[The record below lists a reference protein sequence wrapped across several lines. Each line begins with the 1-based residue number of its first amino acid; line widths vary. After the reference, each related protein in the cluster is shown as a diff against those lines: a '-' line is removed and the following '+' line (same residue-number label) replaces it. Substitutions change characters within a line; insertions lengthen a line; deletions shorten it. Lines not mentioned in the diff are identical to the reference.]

1 MTLIE
6 DRKCDAH
13 PDHPEPMPVDGRAR
27 NRLKELDA
35 LRGIAAIS
43 VMLFHYTSIYPDF
56 FPEHR
61 SIPLKFEA
69 GGYGV
74 FLFFGISGFVI
85 SRTLENTAGMVDFT
99 VKRIVRLFP
108 AYWAAVL
115 FTTLVVQLSGA
126 DRLQAELWTVLINLT
141 MLQGFFFVPS
151 VDGVYWTL
159 TVELAFYLCAA
170 LAWTAKDRF
179 RLEHLLTSWMA
190 VGAFAHIS
198 DIVPYRVQMLLV
210 NQYSPFFAIGVLTY
224 RVWAGQR
231 RYFDQL
237 PYFSMALAILGFVG
251 GPAFLVAGIGI
262 QAMLWMTIEGHLC
275 AIRHPLFVYLGTLS
289 YPLYLIHHHAGFVLL
304 QAADRARIGPA
315 TSIIIVSMAML
326 GLAALLHHG
335 IEAPAERVIRTWWFR
350 RRGPQPA

>member
-99 VKRIVRLFP
+99 VKHIVRLFP

-126 DRLQAELWTVLINLT
+126 DRLQAELGTVLINLT
-141 MLQGFFFVPS
+141 MLQG
-151 VDGVYWTL
+151 GVQSK
-159 TVELAFYLCAA
+159 A
-170 LAWTAKDRF
+170 R
-179 RLEHLLTSWMA
+179 
-190 VGAFAHIS
+190 
-198 DIVPYRVQMLLV
+198 
-210 NQYSPFFAIGVLTY
+210 
-224 RVWAGQR
+224 
-231 RYFDQL
+231 
-237 PYFSMALAILGFVG
+237 
-251 GPAFLVAGIGI
+251 
-262 QAMLWMTIEGHLC
+262 
-275 AIRHPLFVYLGTLS
+275 LS
-289 YPLYLIHHHAGFVLL
+289 YGSFSENCSELIF
-304 QAADRARIGPA
+304 
-315 TSIIIVSMAML
+315 
-326 GLAALLHHG
+326 
-335 IEAPAERVIRTWWFR
+335 EK
-350 RRGPQPA
+350 